1 MNNRILIGFIAA
13 VVGMQML
20 GCGEKTPTQPTNTSE
35 SERRL
40 PKLVDLGS
48 KKCIPCK
55 KMAPILEK
63 LTREYAGKFDLEF
76 IDVRLE
82 ENAQAAEDYKIKLI
96 PTQVFLSPEGKEL
109 WRHEGFMDEAGI
121 LDKWKE
127 LGYDFSASATTRPQE

>member
-55 KMAPILEK
+55 KMAPIL
-63 LTREYAGKFDLEF
+63 
-76 IDVRLE
+76 
-82 ENAQAAEDYKIKLI
+82 
-96 PTQVFLSPEGKEL
+96 
-109 WRHEGFMDEAGI
+109 
-121 LDKWKE
+121 
-127 LGYDFSASATTRPQE
+127 